1 MRIVAH
7 VENGESV
14 EYEFIDE
21 RGHVI
26 SYPLWHEEDRCL
38 LRELLEK
45 HGSNLMGLLVDP
57 YDSKVRL
64 VVKHEEEAATPT
76 VVSGERE

>member
-7 VENGESV
+7 VENGESA

-21 RGHVI
+21 RGHVL
-26 SYPLWHEEDRCL
+26 SYPLWGEKNYCL
-38 LRELLEK
+38 LHELLEK

-64 VVKHEEEAATPT
+64 VVERGEGAATPA
-76 VVSGERE
+76 VVSSERE